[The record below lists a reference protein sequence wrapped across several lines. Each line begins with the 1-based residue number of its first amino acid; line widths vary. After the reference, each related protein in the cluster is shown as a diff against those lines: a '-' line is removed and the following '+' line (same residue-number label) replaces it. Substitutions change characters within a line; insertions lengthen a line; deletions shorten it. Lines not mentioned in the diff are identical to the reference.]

1 MEEIS
6 EAESSYTSTNQL
18 SAGGSRELWEWHRL
32 GEFGQLL
39 FWVGGKEE
47 GRCTWSEMSLPSVL
61 FPPRY
66 LMYQTF
72 S

>member
-6 EAESSYTSTNQL
+6 EAESSYSSTNQL

-39 FWVGGKEE
+39 FWGGERRKAVVP
-47 GRCTWSEMSLPSVL
+47 GQKCLYHQSSSPQGT
-61 FPPRY
+61 
-66 LMYQTF
+66 
-72 S
+72 